1 MTSTTDKSWIDRCRE
16 IFPPYYLQPLILL
29 SYNIT
34 SRYVFNFERPNWIF
48 ALGVLLGI
56 IVHCLV
62 GHFIFKKIGNIAISF
77 TISFGGMLQMYSPE
91 YWPYLLLP
99 IIGNLSKGIIRYKGR
114 HIFNPSNLALVILFE
129 LFPHTVVGNTYVFSS
144 YVGVAIIFFIL
155 GTINVAYARQATTAF
170 AWYFSFVL
178 IQWIRFTFFINA
190 PFNFVYIALN
200 PLLILFTF
208 HMITDPMTTPTTRLG
223 KVLFAIAVAVL
234 DGFMRDR
241 NFPQSNYYA
250 LVILCAFLPLIWEAE
265 AKWLGGKGLP
275 NARTPIPAR

>member
-1 MTSTTDKSWIDRCRE
+1 MSSTEAKSWIDRCRE

-29 SYNIT
+29 GYNLT

-48 ALGVLLGI
+48 ALGVCLGLV
-56 IVHCLV
+56 VHALV
-62 GHFIFKKIGNIAISF
+62 GHFIFKRIGNIAISF

-99 IIGNLSKGIIRYKGR
+99 VIGNLSKGIIRYKGR
-114 HIFNPSNLALVILFE
+114 HIFNPSNLALVCMFE
-129 LFPHTVVGNTYVFSS
+129 LFPHTVVGNSYVFSG
-144 YVGVAIIFFIL
+144 YLGVAAIFFVL
-155 GTINVAYARQATTAF
+155 GTINVLYARQATTAF
-170 AWYFSFVL
+170 AWYIAFIV
-178 IQWIRFTFFINA
+178 IQWIRFRFFINA

-208 HMITDPMTTPTTRLG
+208 HMITDPMTTPQTRLG

-234 DGFMRDR
+234 DGFMRSR

-250 LVILCAFLPLIWEAE
+250 LVIFCAFLPLIWEAE
-265 AKWLGGKGLP
+265 ARWPGGKPLP
-275 NARTPIPAR
+275 NPRGS